1 MIMEYYDIVFKG
13 ISSENVNYFI
23 KEIIRIKQDNIISSH
38 FWSEDLGDYEFSDD
52 IELNEYFSGNNTA
65 SIFTETITLNRT
77 YNKVVCVITSDTENV
92 DIECNIS
99 ENDFDI
105 SDIMKLKEWLE
116 NLCNKKII
124 SYAEI
129 SSSAENTPLF
139 KTE

>member
-1 MIMEYYDIVFKG
+1 MTEYYDIVFSG
-13 ISSENVNYFI
+13 ISFANINRFI
-23 KEIIRIKQDNIISSH
+23 KEILNIKQDNIISSH
-38 FWSEDLGDYEFSDD
+38 FWSEESGDYEFSDD
-52 IELNEYFSGNNTA
+52 MELNEYFSGNNTA

-116 NLCNKKII
+116 NLCNEKII

-129 SSSAENTPLF
+129 SSSAESKPLF